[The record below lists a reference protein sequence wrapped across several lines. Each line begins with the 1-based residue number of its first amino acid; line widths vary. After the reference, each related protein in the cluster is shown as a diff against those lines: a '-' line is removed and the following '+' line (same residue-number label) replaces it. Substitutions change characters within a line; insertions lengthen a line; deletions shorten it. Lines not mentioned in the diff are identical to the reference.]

1 MGTKFNF
8 KSQICTSI
16 VQSRRLLELGLKK
29 ETADMYY
36 RTNWINAVAANDI
49 IDLYED
55 DVIPAWSLHRLMIL
69 AEMKGTAF
77 SDLDAAY
84 ETTISII
91 AAKIRFGYFN
101 KEYLV

>member
-1 MGTKFNF
+1 
-8 KSQICTSI
+8 
-16 VQSRRLLELGLKK
+16 
-29 ETADMYY
+29 
-36 RTNWINAVAANDI
+36 
-49 IDLYED
+49 
-55 DVIPAWSLHRLMIL
+55 MIL

-84 ETTISII
+84 EITISII